1 MEENTFKTKSGFCH
15 ILPDKI
21 VLTRDGVIGNLSK
34 AVNGNGIS
42 RILILYSLI
51 SIFLLYSSYSKFQKN
66 EFVSALLY
74 LALALFLVSGI
85 FRSINN
91 SATPIIERS
100 KIKEVKFINGNT
112 GITRSRFEI
121 FFENEKG
128 QIKKRFILLP
138 GSLSSGDSATKRAL
152 EIMKNEKL
160 IVL

>member
-138 GSLSSGDSATKRAL
+138 GSLSNGDSATKRAL

>member
-1 MEENTFKTKSGFCH
+1 MSENTFKTKSGYCH
-15 ILPDKI
+15 VLPDKI

-51 SIFLLYSSYSKFQKN
+51 SIYLLYSSYSKFQKD
-66 EFVSALLY
+66 EFVPAVFY
-74 LALALFLVSGI
+74 LGLAVFLISGI

-100 KIKEVKFINGNT
+100 KIKEVKFINGT
-112 GITRSRFEI
+112 KGVTRSRFEV
-121 FFENEKG
+121 FFEDEKG
-128 QIKKRFILLP
+128 KIKKRFILLP
-138 GSLSSGDSATKRAL
+138 GSLSNGDSATKKAL
-152 EIMKNEKL
+152 EIMRNEKL